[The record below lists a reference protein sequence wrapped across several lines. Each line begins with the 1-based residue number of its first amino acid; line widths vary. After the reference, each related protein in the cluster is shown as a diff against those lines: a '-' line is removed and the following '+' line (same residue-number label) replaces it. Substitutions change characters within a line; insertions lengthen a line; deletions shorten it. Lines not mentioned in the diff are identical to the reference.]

1 MFCKS
6 SRTTSVDMVYGGG
19 ERRLPN
25 QILPHPTTKGV
36 MSVILLFLA
45 AEFLLAAAVE
55 KRVKA
60 RQQLIQKWKKG
71 ELSMDELLY
80 LKSRPWFQK
89 QYPPAKLLSV
99 SKKIN

>member
-1 MFCKS
+1 MVAASGACLINFCH
-6 SRTTSVDMVYGGG
+6 TV
-19 ERRLPN
+19 
-25 QILPHPTTKGV
+25 KG

-45 AEFLLAAAVE
+45 AEALIAVATNVE
-55 KRVKA
+55 IAA
-60 RQQLIQKWKKG
+60 RQQLILKWKKG

-89 QYPPAKLLSV
+89 KYPPAKLLSF